1 MSDQADQRMRG
12 GDASA
17 EVKLSRRQA
26 VKDIGKIMAAAAI
39 PLAVG
44 TDSIA
49 QIVGQTTSAAVPSS
63 PVSETSA
70 AELPVSEVMTRF
82 SAYISQARVHPLPPD
97 VAEKAKWALLDGFA
111 AMVSGAQLPGGRAA
125 IRFARENGGKP
136 TSTVIGSQAAC
147 DPVTAALANGTIG
160 HSDETDD
167 VLVGPWHP
175 GCNVIPAAL
184 ALGEKFGIS
193 GTHFLRAIALGYDVG
208 SRVMKAT
215 GVKMDFRAPT
225 NSMGGTWGAAA
236 AAICA
241 AGLNEE
247 QTRWALAYTAQQC
260 SGIDDFRRDPR
271 HIEKGFMNGGMGA
284 RSGVTSALLV
294 LSGFDGVN
302 DIMSGDVSFFTA
314 YRETAN
320 PLLLVDKLGEDY
332 YLTRAI
338 YKHWPTG
345 LPISAPL
352 DALRELL
359 RRGQIDSKH
368 IREIV
373 VSYWSPGSITD
384 NSGPPDV
391 NMQHAVALMLADGRL
406 TFKSIHDYTRLK
418 DPEVMRL
425 RSIIRIASR
434 AGDVESIIGS
444 SGKQHSTAPAI
455 QITMDDGTQLVQAA
469 ATPGPGTPD
478 MPYTR
483 QWMVGKARSLIMPVF
498 GRPQTD
504 KLIETILELESQRDI
519 RVLGPLLTA
528 NADLP
533 PKLSDWPMEQ

>member
-1 MSDQADQRMRG
+1 MTKQFQQEWPQRP
-12 GDASA
+12 ASA
-17 EVKLSRRQA
+17 CMNIGRRNA
-26 VKDIGKIMAAAAI
+26 LNGICKIMAAAAI
-39 PLAVG
+39 PLAVA
-44 TDSIA
+44 TDAIA
-49 QIVGQTTSAAVPSS
+49 QVDAQTASAATSS
-63 PVSETSA
+63 ASPNEKSA
-70 AELPVSEVMTRF
+70 AEMPVSEVMTRL
-82 SAYISQARVHPLPPD
+82 SSYISLAHVRPLPPD
-97 VAEKAKWALLDGFA
+97 VMEGAKWALLDGFA

-125 IRFARENGGKP
+125 IRFARESGGASI
-136 TSTVIGSQAAC
+136 STVIGSQIKC
-147 DPVTAALANGTIG
+147 DPVTAALANGTMG

-175 GCNVIPAAL
+175 GCNVIPSAL

-193 GTHFLRAIALGYDVG
+193 GVHFLRAIAVGYDIG

-241 AGLNEE
+241 AGLNAEK
-247 QTRWALAYTAQQC
+247 TRWALAYTAQQC

-302 DIMSGDVSFFTA
+302 DIMSGDVSFFSA

-320 PLLLVDKLGEDY
+320 PAHLVDKLGEDY
-332 YLTRAI
+332 YVTHAI

-352 DALRELL
+352 DALRDLL
-359 RRGQIDSKH
+359 KRGPIDPKQIRD
-368 IREIV
+368 IE

-418 DPEVMRL
+418 DPEVVRL
-425 RSIIRIASR
+425 RSMIKIAPR

-444 SGKQHSTAPAI
+444 SGKQHSTAPAVK
-455 QITMDDGTQLVQAA
+455 ITMSDGTQLLQEAI
-469 ATPGPGTPD
+469 TPGPGTPKS
-478 MPYTR
+478 PYTR
-483 QWMVGKARSLIMPVF
+483 EWMVRKARSLIMPVF
-498 GRPQTD
+498 GRAQTE
-504 KLIETILELESQRDI
+504 KLIETILGLENHQDI
-519 RVLGPLLTA
+519 RVLGPLLRA
-528 NADLP
+528 NADQLP
-533 PKLSDWPMEQ
+533 RLSDWPMEG